1 MKKHSRAAGHAAA
14 MVALALIAHT
24 ATAQDSGSSAQI
36 YGVMDAGVEVGTTGA
51 PGARSLT
58 QLNTGN
64 QAANRFGI
72 RVSEDL
78 GGGLRAIANV
88 EAAFAADTG
97 ASLTLGEPAG
107 TFFARRSIVGLQGG
121 FGELTLGRDYVPGFW
136 TLVQTD
142 RFRYGL
148 PGTVSTP
155 SQITITRANN
165 GIFYNT
171 PSFGG
176 FIGKFGYTL
185 GAESAAVKDLG
196 RVTSVSV
203 EYKQGGLFASLAA
216 TTRKDLVP
224 GSTTATTSFKESGGG
239 IEYAF
244 APFTVNLG
252 FWNTDPVT
260 ATADAIDKSRAVW
273 IGAGYT
279 IGRGQINFQM
289 ARTRMDVVGR
299 GEGDALTYGIS
310 YTYTLSRS
318 TFLYAAHGRV
328 SNDANVRLP
337 LNTGSQR
344 TGGAVFGA
352 DPRAFLVGM
361 RKVF

>member
-1 MKKHSRAAGHAAA
+1 MEKTTRAATQAAGL
-14 MVALALIAHT
+14 VALALMAQG
-24 ATAQDSGSSAQI
+24 AAAQDSGSSAQI
-36 YGVMDAGVEVGTTGA
+36 YGVLDAGIEIGNTGA
-51 PGARSLT
+51 PGAKNLT

-64 QAANRFGI
+64 QAANRFGF

-78 GGGLRAIANV
+78 GGGLRAIANL

-97 ASLTLGEPAG
+97 VTLTLGEPAG
-107 TFFARRSIVGLQGG
+107 TMFARRSIVGLQGG

-155 SQITITRANN
+155 SQIAITRANN

-176 FIGKFGYTL
+176 FTGKFAYTL
-185 GAESAAVKDLG
+185 GAESATTKDLG
-196 RVTSVSV
+196 RVTSMSV

-216 TTRKDLVP
+216 TSRRDLVP
-224 GSTTATTSFKESGGG
+224 GSTTATTAFKESGGG

-273 IGAGYT
+273 LGAGYT
-279 IGRGQINFQM
+279 IGRGQINVQL
-289 ARTRMDVVGR
+289 ARTRLDVVGR
-299 GEGDALTYGIS
+299 GAGDALTYGIS

-328 SNDANVRLP
+328 NNDANVRLP
-337 LNTGSQR
+337 LNSGSQR
-344 TGGAVFGA
+344 TGGTVFGA
-352 DPRAFLVGM
+352 DPRAFIVGM

>member
-1 MKKHSRAAGHAAA
+1 MTKHSRVAGHAAGL
-14 MVALALIAHT
+14 MALALVAHT
-24 ATAQDSGSSAQI
+24 ATAQDSASSAQI
-36 YGVMDAGVEVGTTGA
+36 YGVMDAGIEVGTTGA

-155 SQITITRANN
+155 SQIAITRANN

-176 FIGKFGYTL
+176 FTGKFGYTL
-185 GAESAAVKDLG
+185 GAESATVKDLG

-203 EYKQGGLFASLAA
+203 EYKQGGFFASLAA

-224 GSTTATTSFKESGGG
+224 GSTIATTAFKESGGG

-260 ATADAIDKSRAVW
+260 VTADAIDKSRAVW

-279 IGRGQINFQM
+279 IGRGQINVQM
-289 ARTRMDVVGR
+289 ARTRMEVVRQGA
-299 GEGDALTYGIS
+299 GDALTYGIS
-310 YTYTLSRS
+310 YTYTLSR
-318 TFLYAAHGRV
+318 TAFLYAAHGRV